1 MSDELTPDSHPN
13 PDEASPWQPALA
25 DVDTTEGAADT
36 EPVDGPVAQP
46 DEPSPAPA
54 ERRRMWLLGLAVAAL
69 MIASGMVGGLIGA
82 RWGDDGG
89 GSTRRVAVSSNA
101 DPAGPV
107 DVAAVAEA
115 LTPSVVNVSALS
127 DGAVVGVGTGV
138 VVGDDGEIVTNAHV
152 VQDAETLTVRLPGE
166 SEPRPATLVGIDA
179 ANDLALVRIDAS
191 GLAPVVFADP
201 ASVVIGEPVVVIG
214 NALDLDGGATVTSGV
229 VSGLERTLSTVDGA
243 LGGLVQ
249 TDAAI
254 SSGNSGGPLVNA
266 RGEVVGIVTA
276 IARSSTSRAA
286 TNVGFAIPASRVV
299 ALLDQLRSGVPRVE
313 GYLGVTIENRVDGG
327 SGALITSVADDSPA
341 AVAGFEEGDVVIA
354 AGGEPI
360 AGQAGLVAVIRNS
373 APGTELTLDVLRD
386 GERITLT
393 ATLVERPAN

>member
-1 MSDELTPDSHPN
+1 MSDEPTPDSHPI
-13 PDEASPWQPALA
+13 PDEPSPWQPALA
-25 DVDTTEGAADT
+25 DVDTSEFATEV
-36 EPVDGPVAQP
+36 ESVDDAEAPPA
-46 DEPSPAPA
+46 EPAPGA
-54 ERRRMWLLGLAVAAL
+54 RRSMWLLGLAVAAL
-69 MIASGMVGGLIGA
+69 MIASGVVGGLIGA
-82 RWGDDGG
+82 RWSDDDGPV
-89 GSTRRVAVSSNA
+89 RRVAVSSNA
-101 DPAGPV
+101 NPAGPL
-107 DVAAVAEA
+107 DVAAVADA

-138 VVGDDGEIVTNAHV
+138 VVGAEGEIVTNAHV
-152 VQDAETLTVRLPGE
+152 VQDAESLTVRLPGE
-166 SEPRPATLVGIDA
+166 SEPRPATLVGVDA

-191 GLAPVVFADP
+191 GLVPVVFADR
-201 ASVVIGEPVVVIG
+201 AGVVIGEPVVVIG

-286 TNVGFAIPASRVV
+286 TNVGFAIPAWRVV
-299 ALLDQLRSGVPRVE
+299 ALLDQLRSGVARVE

-341 AVAGFEEGDVVIA
+341 AAAGFQEGDVVIA

-360 AGQAGLVAVIRNS
+360 AGQAGLVAVIRNT
-373 APGTELTLDVLRD
+373 APGSELTLDVLRD
-386 GERITLT
+386 GVRVTLT